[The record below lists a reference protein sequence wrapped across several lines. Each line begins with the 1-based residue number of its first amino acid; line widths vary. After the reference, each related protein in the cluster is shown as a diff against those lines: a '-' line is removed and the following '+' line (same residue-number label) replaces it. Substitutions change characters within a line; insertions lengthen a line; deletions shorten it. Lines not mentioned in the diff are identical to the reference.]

1 MRLLIRLCIFC
12 GACVAEE
19 VPLAGVIPLW
29 AICCGTCMRSVPASS
44 REQPPSRLGGL
55 MVRTAPICSSCLI
68 CQGTTRSSCSR
79 TWIRRLRNACRR
91 WYGGG
96 WRVSN
101 EHERE
106 ASSIEHS
113 ELELEHELQLEIA
126 LRVGSRWR
134 RMRNEG
140 LDVPTTAGALYDSSW
155 AIQFEMKTRE

>member
-1 MRLLIRLCIFC
+1 M
-12 GACVAEE
+12 
-19 VPLAGVIPLW
+19 
-29 AICCGTCMRSVPASS
+29 
-44 REQPPSRLGGL
+44 
-55 MVRTAPICSSCLI
+55 
-68 CQGTTRSSCSR
+68 
-79 TWIRRLRNACRR
+79 
-91 WYGGG
+91 
-96 WRVSN
+96 SN

-113 ELELEHELQLEIA
+113 ELELELEHELQLEIA